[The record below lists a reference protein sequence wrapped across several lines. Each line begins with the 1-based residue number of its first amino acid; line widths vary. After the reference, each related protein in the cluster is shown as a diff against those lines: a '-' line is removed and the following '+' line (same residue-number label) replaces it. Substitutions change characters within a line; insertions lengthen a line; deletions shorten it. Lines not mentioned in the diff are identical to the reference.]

1 MKKKYRVIQYR
12 QKCIGCN
19 ACVEVA
25 PERWRMS
32 KKDGKSVLLGAKEK
46 KGIFSV
52 LIHEEELEANRL
64 AAEYCPV
71 NIIRI
76 LDT

>member
-1 MKKKYRVIQYR
+1 MKRYRIVQYR

-25 PERWRMS
+25 AERWRMS
-32 KKDGKSVLLGAKEK
+32 RKDGKSVLLGATEK
-46 KGIFSV
+46 KGVYSV
-52 LIHEEELEANRL
+52 VIGEDEYEANRL

-71 NIIRI
+71 NIIR
-76 LDT
+76 LQPAK